1 MNLSIPL
8 FLFIFFFTKSANG
21 FLNSISALNE
31 LAELGKKVYDFFD
44 DNKAQTTV
52 GVMLSKNVTAEKK
65 IQIASQ
71 LAEPAIRTNPKLNR
85 LNQDLR
91 EDLNATLT
99 GLRNNW
105 LMKRTLDSVLKQ
117 KLKSSIGSMLQ
128 NGTIEKLPVSFA
140 KDANRKL
147 AEALYQNGRLT
158 IQLANNISGIEI
170 LGDGTSHDS
179 LIIDLG
185 RAITTKFE
193 SLSIEWSEKLSS
205 VLNGVSANK
214 MLIETFQGKVMAGL
228 ELLGNEMNFSKATTD
243 DFRKNLY
250 KTFDVC
256 FDTTMQNIQAKYEKE
271 PGVLQKLRTQFESQF
286 DVAQSGSE
294 FSLTNLWK
302 ETSTAE
308 NLELMTE
315 MERLFEKKL
324 TEHLATQYFNDNELG
339 PYLGRSIHLL
349 QKTMETNFK
358 DINEQLSFQNSD
370 LKNFIENQAHLE
382 HERKFI
388 EKVLVPVN
396 LTMAQKLEYLKF
408 NTNKIYWRRFQDL
421 YDHHK
426 IVSIPEEMR
435 IYYERNLKELLQYE
449 KRRDEKFDFQAYEHF
464 RELYIHVYQM
474 AWDLR
479 HFRETQDQVDLDA
492 EFLQREHEKKENAT
506 RDFRETDRKLRK
518 DVATLEF
525 NHFANGKMRD
535 SVHDLSDELGESEF
549 EMIFRTSTKFSM
561 DISGKTPENHCKKQS
576 FTLIHEGHHHG
587 HIIRQN
593 STEGAQFFLFRE
605 HDEISK
611 SFWQDLLTQIYDGFS
626 NLDPFATSSSPL
638 TKESYIESLR
648 VASHKAV
655 VKICT
660 EKINNKHKC
669 KFVLTSRAHCLF
681 PRESKENF
689 ITFVGPHKSI
699 KIVIGL

>member
-117 KLKSSIGSMLQ
+117 KLTSSIGSMLQ

-185 RAITTKFE
+185 RAITSKFE
-193 SLSIEWSEKLSS
+193 SLSIEWSEKLTS

-256 FDTTMQNIQAKYEKE
+256 FDTTMQNIEAKYDKE

-286 DVAQSGSE
+286 DVSQSGSE
-294 FSLTNLWK
+294 FSLTNFWK
-302 ETSTAE
+302 DTSTAE
-308 NLELMTE
+308 NLKLMTE

-324 TEHLATQYFNDNELG
+324 TEHLATQYFNDNE
-339 PYLGRSIHLL
+339 
-349 QKTMETNFK
+349 
-358 DINEQLSFQNSD
+358 DINEQLSFQNTD

-396 LTMAQKLEYLKF
+396 LRMAQKLEYLKF
-408 NTNKIYWRRFQDL
+408 NTNKIYWKRFQDL

-435 IYYERNLKELLQYE
+435 YYYERNLKELLQYE
-449 KRRDEKFDFQAYEHF
+449 KRRDDKFDFQAYEHF
-464 RELYIHVYQM
+464 RDLYVHVYQM
-474 AWDLR
+474 ACDLR
-479 HFRETQDQVDLDA
+479 HFRETQDQVDLDV

-506 RDFRETDRKLRK
+506 RDFRETDRKSLLS
-518 DVATLEF
+518 TPLEI
-525 NHFANGKMRD
+525 D
-535 SVHDLSDELGESEF
+535 
-549 EMIFRTSTKFSM
+549 T
-561 DISGKTPENHCKKQS
+561 
-576 FTLIHEGHHHG
+576 
-587 HIIRQN
+587 
-593 STEGAQFFLFRE
+593 
-605 HDEISK
+605 
-611 SFWQDLLTQIYDGFS
+611 
-626 NLDPFATSSSPL
+626 
-638 TKESYIESLR
+638 
-648 VASHKAV
+648 
-655 VKICT
+655 
-660 EKINNKHKC
+660 
-669 KFVLTSRAHCLF
+669 TSRRD
-681 PRESKENF
+681 P
-689 ITFVGPHKSI
+689 
-699 KIVIGL
+699 IVSRACSDLW